1 MHDTGGNS
9 LCNKFHVI
17 DSFLAYCFKGYH
29 SFTAKLENDEFGS
42 ANQLLN
48 VLLSPAS
55 THRVFVDVE
64 LFVIIFTDLKVLAP
78 ESVDGSHLVLAE
90 ELCFSLSHRLEFVN
104 RYENL

>member
-1 MHDTGGNS
+1 LQDIGGNS

-17 DSFLAYCFKGYH
+17 DSFLSYRFKGNH
-29 SFTAKLENDEFGS
+29 SFSTKLENDEFGS

-55 THRVFVDVE
+55 SHRVFMDVE

-78 ESVDGSHLVLAE
+78 ESVDGSHLVLA
-90 ELCFSLSHRLEFVN
+90 
-104 RYENL
+104 